1 MCWYLFPESEELTIF
16 NEIRRQNKHM
26 SKNHAWES
34 HRCGKVCV
42 DDIIFSGWESAG
54 RGNYN
59 KVKGNAVSSHLCTLL
74 FTFMNLG
81 WLETHILQNKL
92 FKSSQLT
99 EPAPPVR
106 TPSPVQWTVRP
117 AATGHIYSNSRC
129 VYSLSVLHSTLL
141 SFTSFRHLVTQ
152 DRIFLKISSAHYAV
166 MALMHIHVK
175 QQSQKQKPEKFWHTV
190 LM

>member
-1 MCWYLFPESEELTIF
+1 
-16 NEIRRQNKHM
+16 M

-106 TPSPVQWTVRP
+106 TPAPVQWTVRP

-141 SFTSFRHLVTQ
+141 SFTFGLRFAIWSHKTEYFWKSAQHIMQLWLWCTYM
-152 DRIFLKISSAHYAV
+152 LSSSHKNKNLRNSDIQY
-166 MALMHIHVK
+166 
-175 QQSQKQKPEKFWHTV
+175 
-190 LM
+190 